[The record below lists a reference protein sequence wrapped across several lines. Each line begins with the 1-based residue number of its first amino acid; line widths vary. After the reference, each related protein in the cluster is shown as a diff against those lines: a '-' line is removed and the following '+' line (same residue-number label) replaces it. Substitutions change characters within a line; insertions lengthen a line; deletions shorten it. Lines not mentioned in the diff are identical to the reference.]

1 MKNYCVHF
9 LCNFPNIFEKTPL
22 HSNINW
28 PFFNGRSR
36 RATITFL
43 LAGIVFWTHL
53 CADFATASPPH
64 ISTSS
69 ETSPVFEPSTVLDAR
84 ELLPPELL
92 KGEHHTV
99 LDQVEP
105 FRLTNHFTISSKLGQ
120 FDAYGQD
127 MLRIRIHEIQA
138 LVKLQ
143 EEGAMDQVSAF
154 GHGVAHA
161 VVSPLMFVINLLGNP
176 VETLIQIPK
185 GLWRATTRLGEM
197 ATGDRGNL
205 EDPASKE
212 LIGFSIVKRKIADK
226 LGVDA
231 YSSNPVLQDT
241 LNRLSWAGYA
251 GDTGIRLL
259 TIPVTGPAGAVL
271 TGTTLSTTISDL
283 RRDYAPEDLRRLNR
297 DKLGDME
304 IEESIIEDFL
314 SHPWYSPRHETVI
327 VQALSE
333 MQSVANRGRF
343 LEVATSAQFEEDA
356 LFFQRLSEM
365 LIAYHHS
372 IRPLSDIVTIDNQL
386 VMGYDSNHTLI
397 VMIPTARL
405 AWQREVA
412 DAAQRIRHWNNPDHP
427 TQNVEVWISGE
438 PTPLAARNLRA
449 MGLTVRKHAGNN
461 LQWVSKGEFLNYA
474 SSALPFGN

>member
-1 MKNYCVHF
+1 MKI
-9 LCNFPNIFEKTPL
+9 LI
-22 HSNINW
+22 
-28 PFFNGRSR
+28 
-36 RATITFL
+36 
-43 LAGIVFWTHL
+43 LASIVFWTHL
-53 CADFATASPPH
+53 CANFATALTPQ
-64 ISTSS
+64 STTPSS
-69 ETSPVFEPSTVLDAR
+69 SSFLFETSTILDAR
-84 ELLPPELL
+84 DLLPPELL
-92 KGEHHTV
+92 KGDHHTV

-105 FRLTNHFTISSKLGQ
+105 FRFTNHFTISSQFGQ

-127 MLRIRIHEIQA
+127 MLRIRIQEIEA

-143 EEGAMDQVSAF
+143 EEGALDQMSAF

-161 VVSPLMFVINLLGNP
+161 LVSPLKFVVGLLTDP
-176 VETLIQIPK
+176 VETLVQIPK
-185 GLWRATTRLGEM
+185 GLWRFTTRLKEM

-241 LNRLSWAGYA
+241 LNSLSWAGYA

-259 TIPVTGPAGAVL
+259 TIPITGPAGAVL
-271 TGTTLSTTISDL
+271 TGTAISTAISDL
-283 RRDYAPEDLRRLNR
+283 LRDYAPEDLRRLNR
-297 DKLGDME
+297 DKLENMDIDE
-304 IEESIIEDFL
+304 WIIEDFL

-343 LEVATSAQFEEDA
+343 LEVAMSAQFEEEA
-356 LFFQRLSEM
+356 LFFQRLLEM

-372 IRPLSDIVTIDNQL
+372 IRPLSDIVTINNQL
-386 VMGYDSNHTLI
+386 VMGYANNHTLI
-397 VMIPTARL
+397 AMIPTARL

-412 DAAQRIRHWNNPDHP
+412 EAAQHIRHWKNPDHP
-427 TQNVEVWISGE
+427 TQRVEVWISGE
-438 PTPLAARNLRA
+438 PTPTAARNLKA
-449 MGLTVRKHAGNN
+449 MGITVRKFAGNH
-461 LQWVSKGEFLNYA
+461 LRWASTGEPLTLAA
-474 SSALPFGN
+474 STLPIGN